1 MIKRCYSE
9 YARWML
15 RFYARHLTK
24 PSFKNKVDESNWM
37 ACHRVFETYS
47 RRDKDILAYV
57 YGAFDTT
64 SDNVYAMANKYHVH
78 QDTIW
83 VMMEEIERKAAI
95 ERGLWV

>member
-1 MIKRCYSE
+1 
-9 YARWML
+9 ML

-24 PSFKNKVDESNWM
+24 PAFKNKVDESNWM
-37 ACHRVFETYS
+37 ACHRAFETYS

-57 YGAFDTT
+57 YGAYDTT

-78 QDTIW
+78 QDIIW